1 VNGFFSLID
10 KKVKFILYFFFPFC
24 FSHVNVIL
32 KKHYA
37 NLISFFI
44 CKDLLIHLS
53 QCILELNIGFVSD
66 IYMPISKVM
75 DGKEDHFILWIYA
88 I

>member
-1 VNGFFSLID
+1 
-10 KKVKFILYFFFPFC
+10 
-24 FSHVNVIL
+24 
-32 KKHYA
+32 
-37 NLISFFI
+37 
-44 CKDLLIHLS
+44 LS